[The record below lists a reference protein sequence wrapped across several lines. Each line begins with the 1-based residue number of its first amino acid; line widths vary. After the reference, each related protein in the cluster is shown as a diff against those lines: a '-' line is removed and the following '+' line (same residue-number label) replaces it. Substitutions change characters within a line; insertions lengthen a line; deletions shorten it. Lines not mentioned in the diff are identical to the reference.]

1 MKFSFKFETNVPPRN
16 HFGQKHDLAFD
27 NSIDELLV
35 KSIYIDIKL
44 NINSKSY
51 SQIITLSRKER
62 EIGVIMQVIE
72 IQAMGRSEASNPLE
86 ATTKV

>member
-35 KSIYIDIKL
+35 KSIYIYIKL
-44 NINSKSY
+44 TSTVDFIHKFFA
-51 SQIITLSRKER
+51 IITN
-62 EIGVIMQVIE
+62 IDV
-72 IQAMGRSEASNPLE
+72 
-86 ATTKV
+86 